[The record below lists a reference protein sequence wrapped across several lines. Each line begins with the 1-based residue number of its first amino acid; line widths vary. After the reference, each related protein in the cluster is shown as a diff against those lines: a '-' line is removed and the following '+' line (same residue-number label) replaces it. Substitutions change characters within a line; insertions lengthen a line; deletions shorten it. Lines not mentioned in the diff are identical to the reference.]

1 MEIVL
6 GLITLFT
13 TTYFIFLIIDQ
24 YNKMKCT
31 SYKFEFFKLRDEL
44 ALLVMNGKIDE
55 NSPEYND
62 VVHILN
68 FHISAV
74 EKMSITRVIALLVEK
89 YSNEKDFKKA
99 SCKVNKIDNEA
110 IAKIMWRY
118 MDVTYNL
125 IGRNSR
131 MQIWILKGISFI
143 LKTVIKSDKKLNSM
157 DNINPEKALNNIKA
171 SKEILENNFDVSF
184 A

>member
-1 MEIVL
+1 MEIVF
-6 GLITLFT
+6 GLIVLFI

-24 YNKMKCT
+24 YNKMICT
-31 SYKFEFFKLRDEL
+31 RYKFKFFTLRDEL
-44 ALLVMNGKIDE
+44 ALLVMQGKIDE
-55 NSPEYND
+55 NSAEYND

-74 EKMSITRVIALLVEK
+74 EKMSITRVISLLINK
-89 YSNEKDFKKA
+89 YSNDENFKKA
-99 SCKVNKIDNEA
+99 SVKVKQIDNKEV
-110 IAKIMWRY
+110 AKIMWKY

-131 MQIWILKGISFI
+131 IQIFI
-143 LKTVIKSDKKLNSM
+143 LKAISLVLKKLKNSEKTLNKM
-157 DNINPEKALNNIKA
+157 NTINPEKALNNIKA
-171 SKEILENNFDVSF
+171 SREILESNFDVSI

>member
-6 GLITLFT
+6 GLSTLFI

-24 YNKMKCT
+24 YNKMVCT
-31 SYKFEFFKLRDEL
+31 SYKFKFFKLRDEL
-44 ALLVMNGKIDE
+44 ALLVMEGKIDE

-74 EKMSITRVIALLVEK
+74 EKMSITRVISLLVEK
-89 YSNEKDFKKA
+89 YSNDKNFKKA
-99 SCKVNKIDNEA
+99 SFKVSKIDNEE

-125 IGRNSR
+125 IGRNSKI
-131 MQIWILKGISFI
+131 QIWILKAVSYL
-143 LKTVIKSDKKLNSM
+143 LKSIIKSDNKLNKM

-171 SKEILENNFDVSF
+171 SKQILESNFDVSL